1 MIRRQ
6 SEGNSLFL
14 GEKPQ
19 SLYCEHSVPRRTADP
34 EAPCHNLCVEDLHQS
49 VNELE
54 KTKEQSS
61 VVSD

>member
-19 SLYCEHSVPRRTADP
+19 SLSFEHSVPRRTADP
-34 EAPCHNLCVEDLHQS
+34 EAPSHNLYVEDLHQS